1 MPAKPKQKGRE
12 STARVQ
18 RNAEGLWDVDRI
30 SWDGGVRI
38 VTHLDSFETER
49 EAEYF
54 AREEIKDANEIM
66 PWQSNLPSQQA
77 DAGE

>member
-1 MPAKPKQKGRE
+1 MPAKTRIRE

-18 RNAEGLWDVDRI
+18 RNADGLWDVDRI

-54 AREEIKDANEIM
+54 AREEMKDGNEIM
-66 PWQSNLPSQQA
+66 PWQSNLSRQPA
-77 DAGE
+77 DADE

>member
-1 MPAKPKQKGRE
+1 MPAKTRIRE

-18 RNAEGLWDVDRI
+18 RNADGLWDVDRI

-54 AREEIKDANEIM
+54 AREEMKDGNEIM
-66 PWQSNLPSQQA
+66 PWQSNLSRQPANA
-77 DAGE
+77 DE